1 MAKKRSGRHYAPGL
15 VPGQPAAGHKPF
27 ASKAQARLF
36 FRKLS
41 TDSVNW

>member
-27 ASKAQARLF
+27 ASNAQARSFL
-36 FRKLS
+36 RKLS